1 MKKGNDSMKG
11 IKRLLIYIVTVV
23 ILSSML
29 TTVSGYEYGDD
40 IENFLYPS
48 IEKTARAT
56 YVLNGK
62 INKSDFNDNITKVS
76 ETSMWNGYAF
86 YLIFQQSRILEPRS
100 LTLFRNILNVV
111 NIMIPKYQYTL
122 TLQILLMSQ
131 TSFLKN
137 MRNTAWSFCFWKNFL
152 YRMVKQ

>member
-1 MKKGNDSMKG
+1 
-11 IKRLLIYIVTVV
+11 
-23 ILSSML
+23 ML
-29 TTVSGYEYGDD
+29 TTVSRYEYGDD

-86 YLIFQQSRILEPRS
+86 LSDFQQSRILEPRS
-100 LTLFRNILNVV
+100 LTLFSE
-111 NIMIPKYQYTL
+111 T
-122 TLQILLMSQ
+122 
-131 TSFLKN
+131 F
-137 MRNTAWSFCFWKNFL
+137 
-152 YRMVKQ
+152 